1 MDYYSPYESTTAHIR
16 SSSPRQTSLIQ
27 HSKSHSNTCNAAN
40 SSLPTSFPL
49 PSLSGYPNTSQKSIR
64 MQFITLATLA
74 TLFAAAAP
82 AFGAAL
88 PEPETNELEARA
100 GRTVAFNVAPTGT
113 GKLHS

>member
-1 MDYYSPYESTTAHIR
+1 
-16 SSSPRQTSLIQ
+16 
-27 HSKSHSNTCNAAN
+27 
-40 SSLPTSFPL
+40 
-49 PSLSGYPNTSQKSIR
+49 